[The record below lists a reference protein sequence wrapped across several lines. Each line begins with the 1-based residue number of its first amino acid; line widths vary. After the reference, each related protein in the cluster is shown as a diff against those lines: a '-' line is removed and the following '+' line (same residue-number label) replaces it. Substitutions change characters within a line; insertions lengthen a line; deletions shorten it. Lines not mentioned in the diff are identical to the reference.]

1 MSHRHHSTVNH
12 SREQKRAQFADQP
25 RQKISTNV
33 VLLIVL
39 SALVG
44 IGAYLIMSSLNDRPT
59 STSIAPTQASTA
71 PASGSAAQK
80 TGTTATGE
88 IAIPVAD
95 VSDGKAKFFDYKAS
109 DGRSVRFFVIK
120 SSDGVYRAALD
131 ACDVC
136 FAGKKGYHQ
145 EGDAMICNK
154 CGRQFPS
161 ALVNE
166 VTGGCNPIGLPRTVA
181 GDTLRIKAS
190 ELESRKSFF

>member
-1 MSHRHHSTVNH
+1 MSHKHHPHANQ
-12 SREQKRAQFADQP
+12 SREHKRAQFAKPTQ
-25 RQKISTNV
+25 QKISTTS
-33 VLLIVL
+33 VLVIVL
-39 SALVG
+39 TALVG
-44 IGAYLIMSSLNDRPT
+44 FGAYLVFGSLNDRP
-59 STSIAPTQASTA
+59 STTTIVPTQASTA
-71 PASGSAAQK
+71 PASQAQK
-80 TGTTATGE
+80 AGTSETGD
-88 IAIPVAD
+88 IAIPISD
-95 VSDGKAKFFDYKAS
+95 VNDGKAKFFDYAAS

-166 VTGGCNPIGLPRTVA
+166 VTGGCNPIGLPRTVV

-190 ELESRKSFF
+190 ELESRKTFF